1 MLVSSAASAG
11 TSLVYAAEKNQTA
24 TTAEKNTKNSE
35 AISNEN
41 TLTQKQNLTATERK
55 TVNPSNFDWNIGEVL
70 PSTPTNN
77 YSGTLPNTVRG
88 ATFQI
93 TFSIFKQPSSTLT
106 ANDIKVNVQGKN
118 VKFSTSQYSNTINV
132 QVTFQAEGTSTNFSI
147 NVATGKGDIA
157 RWNTSNYRK
166 FTDVPQSAITSRNR
180 ISTLLDSIY
189 STSGVLAPGVT
200 QSRIDNV
207 R

>member
-11 TSLVYAAEKNQTA
+11 PSLVYAAEKNQTA

-93 TFSIFKQPSSTLT
+93 TFSIFKQPSS
-106 ANDIKVNVQGKN
+106 
-118 VKFSTSQYSNTINV
+118 VK
-132 QVTFQAEGTSTNFSI
+132 A
-147 NVATGKGDIA
+147 NVALLNHGEAD
-157 RWNTSNYRK
+157 
-166 FTDVPQSAITSRNR
+166 FTIEVLLTVFIKDMPKDEAIRFVEEADQVCPYSKALRGNVTVNLE
-180 ISTLLDSIY
+180 ISDTDF
-189 STSGVLAPGVT
+189 
-200 QSRIDNV
+200 
-207 R
+207 